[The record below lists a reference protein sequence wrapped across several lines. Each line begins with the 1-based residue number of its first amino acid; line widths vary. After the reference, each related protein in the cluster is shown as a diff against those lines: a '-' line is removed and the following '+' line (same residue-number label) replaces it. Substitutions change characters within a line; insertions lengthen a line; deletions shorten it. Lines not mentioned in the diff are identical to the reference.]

1 MNDLDNSFDTVFK
14 QFKDNTKP
22 MCELMGCS
30 ELVDDF
36 IVDVEI
42 NRQSFKSFYE
52 AGQKSKQAEV
62 DELRKNFNNALKTIE
77 IQQRFLDDADG
88 ANEIATSR
96 VGELQNKIDEALK
109 LLNLAYPES
118 WAYCVDEA
126 INILKGNKD
135 EN

>member
-1 MNDLDNSFDTVFK
+1 M
-14 QFKDNTKP
+14 
-22 MCELMGCS
+22 
-30 ELVDDF
+30 
-36 IVDVEI
+36 
-42 NRQSFKSFYE
+42 KSFEDWYFELFESGNGSSLNQQEIAEE
-52 AGQKSKQAEV
+52 AWDFRQAEV

-109 LLNLAYPES
+109 LLNLAYPGS